1 MLLVT
6 SHPRVK
12 LHGAFNEDCMAGH
25 SFEISEGVAHMARYV
40 ESRTALCVKSLASPP
55 SLGAPSK
62 LQPLPERASFIL
74 QTHL

>member
-25 SFEISEGVAHMARYV
+25 SFEISEGVAHLARYV
-40 ESRTALCVKSLASPP
+40 EIGRVTYLAP
-55 SLGAPSK
+55 K
-62 LQPLPERASFIL
+62 IV
-74 QTHL
+74 

>member
-25 SFEISEGVAHMARYV
+25 SFEISEGAAHLARYV
-40 ESRTALCVKSLASPP
+40 EIRTVTYLAP
-55 SLGAPSK
+55 K
-62 LQPLPERASFIL
+62 IV
-74 QTHL
+74 